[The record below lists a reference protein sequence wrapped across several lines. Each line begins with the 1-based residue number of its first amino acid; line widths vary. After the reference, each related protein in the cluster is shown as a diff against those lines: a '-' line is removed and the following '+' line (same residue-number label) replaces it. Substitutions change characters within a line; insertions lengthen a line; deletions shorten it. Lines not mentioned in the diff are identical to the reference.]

1 MNIVSGFD
9 PFMKN
14 CCGFRITWPKLII
27 GGIIFFV
34 LPLKSL
40 NAQEPLQHKKCIFRA
55 DDGRLFINKEL
66 PLYLKVST
74 SADEGAESW
83 LLESAQTAKY
93 ANPMY
98 LDTEGWNTLR
108 SPSAVDTAT
117 KKAVYPLQDIIF
129 EMYADG
135 IAPTSRLLFGH
146 AKPFSLEGISF
157 FGKETGFHFEAED
170 GMSGLKDVY
179 YSLNGAGFVAASRSP
194 LQISEEGTYSVQ
206 FYAVDNVGNVEDFHV
221 YDFVVDHT
229 APVTSHE
236 INGINK
242 NRVLAPDATISL
254 SSADSLSGVYRIWYA
269 VDDSD
274 FEVYRKPIPVARL
287 KDGGGK
293 ITYYSEDHVGNSEDH
308 KFIGTLAS
316 SRSNKDDQG
325 EVFDYYIDRE
335 PPVAEFNFEGD
346 YYESDREYISGSTR
360 IVLSAK
366 DDKSGVQKIL
376 YSYNSFMTSETYEVP
391 FAPEGNSPVEISYAA
406 VDWVEN
412 TALEKERHFYIDR
425 LAPETKIS
433 FDGPVFRNRD
443 TLFVAAQT
451 KMILKA
457 TDKESGVKTVKYQL
471 NGHENHYGEPFVV
484 DQSGKHLLQ
493 YSSADNVNNQ
503 EEGKTL
509 EFVVDKEGP
518 SIHHHFSVEPIGE
531 KVVRNEQYVIYP
543 SNTKIYI
550 GATDD
555 VAGEESLKYSVNGA
569 KMSETIP
576 VVGLQPGNYEIDIE
590 ATDALK
596 NSTSKTIRFSIEK

>member
-1 MNIVSGFD
+1 MNIGSGINSF
-9 PFMKN
+9 FKM
-14 CCGFRITWPKLII
+14 FWSYWITSLKIII
-27 GGIIFFV
+27 GGAIFFV
-34 LPLKSL
+34 LPMNALK
-40 NAQEPLQHKKCIFRA
+40 AQEPLQHKKCIYRA

-66 PLYLKVST
+66 PLYLKVSL
-74 SADEGAESW
+74 SADEDAESW
-83 LLESAQTAKY
+83 LLESAKTSEY

-117 KKAVYPLQDIIF
+117 KKTVYPLQDIVF
-129 EMYADG
+129 DMYADG
-135 IAPTSRLLFGH
+135 IAPKSRLLFGH
-146 AKPFSLEGISF
+146 SKPFSLDGVSF

-170 GMSGLKDVY
+170 AMSGLQDVY
-179 YSLNGAGFVAASRSP
+179 YSLNGAGFVPASGFP
-194 LQISEEGTYSVQ
+194 LEISEEGNYSVQ
-206 FYAVDNVGNVEDFHV
+206 FYAVDNVGNVEDIHA

-229 APVTSHE
+229 APVTNHE
-236 INGINK
+236 IKGINK

-254 SSADSLSGVYRIWYA
+254 SSADSLSGVAKVWYA
-269 VDDSD
+269 IDDSD
-274 FEVYRKPIPVARL
+274 FEVYKKPIPVSRL
-287 KDGGGK
+287 KDGSAK
-293 ITYYSEDHVGNSEDH
+293 ITYYSEDHVGNIEDH

-316 SRSNKDDQG
+316 SQASKDEDG

-335 PPVAEFNFEGD
+335 PPVAAFNFEGD
-346 YYESDREYISGSTR
+346 YYESDREYISGRTR
-360 IVLSAK
+360 VLLSAQ

-391 FAPEGNSPVEISYAA
+391 FKPEGNSPVSVSYAA

-412 TALEKERHFYIDR
+412 TAPEKERHFYIDR
-425 LAPETKIS
+425 LAPVTKIS

-451 KMILKA
+451 KMVLEA
-457 TDKESGVKTVKYQL
+457 TDKESGVNTVKYQL
-471 NGHENHYGEPFVV
+471 NGIKYEYSEPFVV
-484 DQSGKHLLQ
+484 EKSGRHLLQ
-493 YSSADNVNNQ
+493 YVSVDNVNNE
-503 EEGKTL
+503 EEGKML

-576 VVGLQPGNYEIDIE
+576 VAGLQPGNYEIDIE